1 MSVAHLYT
9 RAYST
14 SIGGGRVMSVG
25 IVQDKLAKR
34 HWLRRDVHARGR
46 PESCLYAQ
54 PAGLHGEDPDGKKG
68 NRKKWLPRKMGTGIE
83 KN

>member
-1 MSVAHLYT
+1 LEEAVSCLSGLFRISKV
-9 RAYST
+9 
-14 SIGGGRVMSVG
+14 
-25 IVQDKLAKR
+25 AKR
-34 HWLRRDVHARGR
+34 HWLRRDVHAMGR
-46 PESCLYAQ
+46 PESCLCAQ